1 MSIESI
7 VTGHF
12 DIVLLGTLVT
22 TFWILPGGPT
32 RHADE
37 STPRDDETV
46 RRLIGVDGESPP

>member
-1 MSIESI
+1 MSFESI
-7 VTGHF
+7 FAGHI
-12 DIVLLGTLVT
+12 DIVLLVTLVT

-46 RRLIGVDGESPP
+46 RCLIGVDGESPP